1 MQKSQASLLAALAVV
16 GLVGC
21 SSGGVEEC
29 TTVSGSNKAQYVANT
44 LTLPPSSRDFA
55 FDANG
60 SGPKNQLGNL
70 IAGLSTMLDPQSAV
84 NTALT
89 NGSLI
94 LLTDEI
100 SSDATFQSDTGC
112 ASSTISIGKSMP
124 MPDFTGAG
132 TFTVDMAGATFK
144 GKITAGKFASN
155 PTKSTTMPVGLTIP
169 LPLVQG
175 APAVMISVTGAQ
187 LTYTRDA
194 TGKVS
199 GGVLN
204 GVIKKTDVD
213 TKVIPSVAVLLNN
226 TIAAAATGTADQMK
240 TAKSLLDFFD
250 NGGAA
255 DPACGMACKNLDG
268 SCAAKGDG
276 KVGDCELST
285 SSVIMNFLRADV
297 QMFDAAGNW
306 KPNADNTTKDALTL
320 GLGFTAVKATY

>member
-1 MQKSQASLLAALAVV
+1 MVT
-16 GLVGC
+16 G
-21 SSGGVEEC
+21 
-29 TTVSGSNKAQYVANT
+29 TNKAQYVANT
-44 LTLPPSSRDFA
+44 VTLPPSSRDYA

-84 NTALT
+84 NSALT

-94 LLTDEI
+94 LLTDEV
-100 SSDATFQSDTGC
+100 SSDATFQSDSGC
-112 ASSTISIGKSMP
+112 ASSTLSIGKTMP
-124 MPDFTGAG
+124 MPDFSGAG
-132 TFTVDMAGATFK
+132 SFTIDMAGATFK
-144 GKITAGKFASN
+144 GKIVGGKFTSN
-155 PTKSTTMPVGLTIP
+155 PTKTTTMPVTVTIP

-175 APAVMISVTGAQ
+175 APPVVITATGAQ
-187 LTYTRDA
+187 ITYTRDSS
-194 TGKVS
+194 GKVT

-213 TKVIPSVAVLLNN
+213 NKVIPSVAVLLNN
-226 TIAAAATGTADQMK
+226 TITAAATGTADQMK

-250 NGGAA
+250 NGGSA
-255 DPACGMACKNLDG
+255 DPACGMTCKNLDG

-276 KVGDCELST
+276 KVTDCELST

-306 KPNADNTTKDALTL
+306 KPNPDNTTKDALTL
-320 GLGFTAVKATY
+320 GLGFTAVKATF